1 MIDVVCDACERPFQ
15 VPDEQAGAKAPCPR
29 CGDIKRIPGQGGP
42 GAAAASAT
50 TGAGGAVGA
59 AVGGT
64 DRALAMGLPARDGPE
79 ATVLEV
85 RGSVFRSR
93 PVAYALNLLVLL
105 GALAGSVV
113 LALTPATLPFAIGT
127 LLLALVCGFIW
138 ARWAVLAHAERLTV
152 TNKRVIFARGLLS
165 KSTIEMLHRT
175 VQDIEIDQTFTDRLL
190 GIGRVSISNAG
201 QEDDEIIIRAVPDP
215 YRIRQVIDAY
225 RVM

>member
-1 MIDVVCDACERPFQ
+1 MISVVCDACERPFQ
-15 VPDEQAGAKAPCPR
+15 VPDEQAGGKAPCPR
-29 CGDIKRIPGQGGP
+29 CGDIKRIPGPGSP
-42 GAAAASAT
+42 GAAAQAA
-50 TGAGGAVGA
+50 GAGGTGAAAGVGA
-59 AVGGT
+59 T
-64 DRALAMGLPARDGPE
+64 DRAAAMGLPPRDGPE

-105 GALAGSVV
+105 GAVAGSVV

-127 LLLALVCGFIW
+127 LLLALVCGFVW
-138 ARWAVLAHAERLTV
+138 ARWAVLARAERLTV

-190 GIGRVSISNAG
+190 GIGKVSISNAG